1 MKLYRQIIMLTLT
14 LLVLVSS
21 TGMAVGMH
29 LCGGELRDI
38 TFFGAAADCPMEQ
51 KQQEKLPPCHTPKEK
66 QSKDS
71 NDCCEDHQLTVK
83 QLDDAASH
91 KITTLSK
98 LQQLKMAAVLQ
109 VVVLKFFASSTDLK
123 PAYAFYES
131 PPLPRDIPVLVQSF
145 LL

>member
-1 MKLYRQIIMLTLT
+1 MKTLHRIILLTLA

-29 LCGGELRDI
+29 ICGGELRDI

-51 KQQEKLPPCHTPKEK
+51 KQQEKLPPCHTLKGT

-71 NDCCEDHQLTVK
+71 NDCCQDHQLKVK

-109 VVVLKFFASSTDLK
+109 VVVLKFFASSTDLE